1 MPVEL
6 FPRTCLSFYLDL
18 EKLIHILPV
27 SQSLSVSEHLGR
39 WFQLYE
45 GKFSSITNEN
55 DISNK

>member
-1 MPVEL
+1 MEL
-6 FPRTCLSFYLDL
+6 FPGPCLSFYLDL

-45 GKFSSITNEN
+45 PKFSSITNEN
-55 DISNK
+55 DISNKW